1 MSNSKDAVRKIL
13 DAVKADK
20 RTSLTA
26 PEGKLVCDAYGIP
39 VPKEGVAKSA
49 AEAAKI
55 ATDMGFP
62 VVMKI
67 VSPDILHKTEA
78 GGVMVGVKT
87 AADAEKNYA
96 TILANAKKY
105 KADAKIEGIQV
116 QQMLLGG
123 QEVIIGAV
131 TDGSF
136 GKLVAFGL
144 GGVLVEVLKDI
155 TFRLAPATKED
166 ALSMLD
172 GIQAHEM
179 LKGVRGSDP
188 ANRDAI
194 ADIIVNVSKLITD
207 FPEIAEMDL
216 NPVFATK
223 SNAIAAD
230 VRIVVDFEP
239 KPPRPRPNH
248 DDIVRQMNRIMKPK
262 SVAVIGASAE
272 NGKIGNSVMKNL
284 INGGYKGEIYPIH
297 PKADEI
303 MGKKVYKSVKDVP
316 GEVDIAVFAIP
327 ANFVAGALI
336 ECGEKKVVGAIL
348 IPSGYAETGNIKGQE
363 EIQAIG
369 QKYGIRL
376 MGPNI
381 YGFYYTH
388 ANLCAT
394 FCTAYDVKGSA
405 ALSSQSGGIGMA
417 IIGFSRSAKM
427 GVSAIVG
434 LGNKSDIDE
443 DDLLTFFEQDD
454 NTQIIAQHCED
465 LKDGRAFAEVAK
477 RVSKKKPIV
486 VLKAGRTSAGAKAAS
501 SHTGALAGNDKIYED
516 VFNQSGVIRA
526 RSLRDMLEFARG
538 IPVLPT
544 PKGENVVIITG
555 AGGSGVLLSDACID
569 NNLQADDDPA
579 GSRCGVPQVHPAVR
593 RGRQPGRHHRRR
605 AADHLRQ
612 HRQARARRPA
622 HPFAD
627 PRLLAHHRDAADGVC
642 EEHGRGE
649 ERDEGQGHREA
660 DRGLAGRRHRGRGSR
675 RLSLP
680 ERHRRLRLL
689 DRNSGRGARREVQVG
704 ARRGPAVSVNS
715 SHSGM
720 RASRGPGMRIP
731 GSRCARTG
739 MHGNQARFAFQ
750 PSRCHRPIQRRGD
763 GEAGAGR
770 QRIDHEI
777 LKSGMPARRPELQ
790 NLDHADHHD
799 GDRCREQPVPRIG
812 QAEASPTRT
821 KASACSPS
829 WPRSEC
835 GRKRGGPSVAKVT
848 AAARSQAMILRM
860 MVIATG

>member
-13 DAVKADK
+13 DRVKAEK

-49 AEAAKI
+49 GEAAKI

-78 GGVMVGVKT
+78 GGVVVGVKT
-87 AADAEKNYA
+87 AADVEKNYVA
-96 TILANAKKY
+96 ILANARKY
-105 KADAKIEGIQV
+105 KSDAKIEGIQI

-123 QEVIIGAV
+123 QEVIVGAV

-155 TFRLAPATKED
+155 TFRLAPATKQD

-179 LKGVRGSDP
+179 LKGVRGSEP

-216 NPVFATK
+216 NPVFATRT
-223 SNAIAAD
+223 SAIAAD
-230 VRIVVDFEP
+230 VRIVVDFAP

-262 SVAVIGASAE
+262 SVAVIGASSE
-272 NGKIGNSVMKNL
+272 SGKIGNSVMKNL
-284 INGGYKGEIYPIH
+284 INGGYKGEIFPIH

-303 MGKKVYKSVKDVP
+303 LGKKVYRSVKDIP

-327 ANFVAGALI
+327 ASLVAGALI

-348 IPSGYAETGNIKGQE
+348 IPSGYAETGNVKGQE

-381 YGFYYTH
+381 YGFYYTP

-394 FCTAYDVKGSA
+394 FCTAYDVKGAA

-434 LGNKSDIDE
+434 VGNKSDIDE

-538 IPVLPT
+538 LPILPT

-569 NNLQADDDPA
+569 NKLSLMTIPPDLDAAFRKFIPPFGAA
-579 GSRCGVPQVHPAVR
+579 GNPIDITGGEPPITYVNTVKL
-593 RGRQPGRHHRRR
+593 G
-605 AADHLRQ
+605 LE
-612 HRQARARRPA
+612 
-622 HPFAD
+622 D
-627 PRLLAHHRDAADGVC
+627 PRIHALILGYWHTIVTPPMVFARNMVEVKNAMKA
-642 EEHGRGE
+642 RGIE
-649 ERDEGQGHREA
+649 KPIVA
-660 DRGLAGRRHRGRGSR
+660 SLAGDVEVEEASDYLYQNGIVAYPYTTEIPVAV
-675 RLSLP
+675 L
-680 ERHRRLRLL
+680 
-689 DRNSGRGARREVQVG
+689 GAKYKW
-704 ARRGPAVSVNS
+704 AR
-715 SHSGM
+715 
-720 RASRGPGMRIP
+720 
-731 GSRCARTG
+731 
-739 MHGNQARFAFQ
+739 
-750 PSRCHRPIQRRGD
+750 
-763 GEAGAGR
+763 GAGR
-770 QRIDHEI
+770 
-777 LKSGMPARRPELQ
+777 L
-790 NLDHADHHD
+790 
-799 GDRCREQPVPRIG
+799 
-812 QAEASPTRT
+812 
-821 KASACSPS
+821 
-829 WPRSEC
+829 
-835 GRKRGGPSVAKVT
+835 
-848 AAARSQAMILRM
+848 
-860 MVIATG
+860 

>member
-1 MSNSKDAVRKIL
+1 MSNSKAAVRKIL
-13 DAVKADK
+13 ETVKADK

-26 PEGKLVCDAYGIP
+26 PEGKLVCDAYDIA

-49 AEAAKI
+49 AEASKI
-55 ATDMGFP
+55 AAEMGFP

-78 GGVMVGVKT
+78 GGVMVGVKS
-87 AADAEKNYA
+87 AADVEKNYA
-96 TILANAKKY
+96 AILANARQY
-105 KADAKIEGIQV
+105 KADARIEGIQV

-123 QEVIIGAV
+123 QEVIVGAV

-155 TFRLAPATKED
+155 TFRLAPATKAD

-172 GIQAHEM
+172 GIAAHEM

-188 ANRDAI
+188 ANRAAI
-194 ADIIVNVSKLITD
+194 ADIIVNVSQLITD
-207 FPEIAEMDL
+207 FPEITEMDL

-223 SNAIAAD
+223 EAAIAAD
-230 VRIVVDFEP
+230 VRIVVDFAP
-239 KPPRPRPNH
+239 KPPRPRPQH

-262 SVAVIGASAE
+262 AVAVIGASAE
-272 NGKIGNSVMKNL
+272 SGKIGNSVMKNL
-284 INGGYKGEIYPIH
+284 INGGYQGEIYPIH

-316 GEVDIAVFAIP
+316 GEIDIAVFAIP
-327 ANFVAGALI
+327 ASLVASALV

-348 IPSGYAETGNIKGQE
+348 IPSGYAETGNVKGQE

-381 YGFYYTH
+381 YGFYYTP

-569 NNLQADDDPA
+569 NKLSLMTIPPDLDAAFRKFIPPFGAAGNPVDITGGEPPITYVNTVKLGLEDPRIHALILGYWHTIVTPPMVFARNMVEVKNAMKAKGIEKPIVASLA
-579 GSRCGVPQVHPAVR
+579 GDIEVEE
-593 RGRQPGRHHRRR
+593 
-605 AADHLRQ
+605 AADYLYQ
-612 HRQARARRPA
+612 NGIVAYAYSTEIPVA
-622 HPFAD
+622 VLGAKYKW
-627 PRLLAHHRDAADGVC
+627 A
-642 EEHGRGE
+642 
-649 ERDEGQGHREA
+649 
-660 DRGLAGRRHRGRGSR
+660 
-675 RLSLP
+675 
-680 ERHRRLRLL
+680 
-689 DRNSGRGARREVQVG
+689 RGA
-704 ARRGPAVSVNS
+704 
-715 SHSGM
+715 
-720 RASRGPGMRIP
+720 
-731 GSRCARTG
+731 
-739 MHGNQARFAFQ
+739 
-750 PSRCHRPIQRRGD
+750 
-763 GEAGAGR
+763 
-770 QRIDHEI
+770 
-777 LKSGMPARRPELQ
+777 
-790 NLDHADHHD
+790 
-799 GDRCREQPVPRIG
+799 G
-812 QAEASPTRT
+812 Q
-821 KASACSPS
+821 
-829 WPRSEC
+829 
-835 GRKRGGPSVAKVT
+835 
-848 AAARSQAMILRM
+848 L
-860 MVIATG
+860 